1 MEVRISRW
9 DVGPICSVGWECVC
23 SVNTLVLGFLLA
35 IEVVV
40 RGARSREMVQVP
52 ILVSVYVLAEIIGGN

>member
-1 MEVRISRW
+1 MW
-9 DVGPICSVGWECVC
+9 APYGSVGWECVC

-40 RGARSREMVQVP
+40 HGARSREMVQVP